1 MSLEGEQR
9 ADKEKGKVGI
19 IKKVC
24 GAFKLKFYIM
34 ICNITVQRFPLDMQW
49 KGLRI
54 TRHLQY
60 SKSFA
65 AGFASTL
72 KILVFT
78 QIENRHHCFEDTMQM
93 FQFLEGL
100 VKSFTVSK
108 PGWIIF
114 TFSFGKPSEKCGPKL
129 GFLINQGRQPPPP
142 PLGHP
147 KQFLKSIVCSL
158 GYFNRDFFTSRS
170 QIADYF

>member
-1 MSLEGEQR
+1 MACAVNQLVACALDQPEHQRLPQNTLRLNKPGIMSLEGEQR
-9 ADKEKGKVGI
+9 GDKEKGKVGI

-24 GAFKLKFYIM
+24 AAIKLKFFIM
-34 ICNITVQRFPLDMQW
+34 IFNITVQRFPLDMQW

-78 QIENRHHCFEDTMQM
+78 QIENHHHCFEGTMQM

-114 TFSFGKPSEKCGPKL
+114 TFSFGEP
-129 GFLINQGRQPPPP
+129 
-142 PLGHP
+142 
-147 KQFLKSIVCSL
+147 
-158 GYFNRDFFTSRS
+158 
-170 QIADYF
+170 

>member
-34 ICNITVQRFPLDMQW
+34 ICNIAVQRFPLDMQW

-54 TRHLQY
+54 TRLLQY

-129 GFLINQGRQPPPP
+129 GFLTNPS
-142 PLGHP
+142 GHP
-147 KQFLKSIVCSL
+147 KQFLKSIVSTL
-158 GYFNRDFFTSRS
+158 GYFNRYLFTSRS
-170 QIADYF
+170 QIADFFEGTHFV